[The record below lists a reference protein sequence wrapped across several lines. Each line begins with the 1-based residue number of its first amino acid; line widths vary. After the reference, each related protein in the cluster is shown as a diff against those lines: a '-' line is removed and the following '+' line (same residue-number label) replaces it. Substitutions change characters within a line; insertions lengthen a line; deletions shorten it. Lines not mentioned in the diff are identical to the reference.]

1 MLPAFN
7 EITDAAKRLESFV
20 HRTPVLT
27 SQSLNDLSGVSLFFK
42 CESFQ
47 KVGAFKF
54 RGATNAVLQLS
65 EPERKLG
72 VATHSSGNFAQALAL
87 AAKNAGIKAHIVMP
101 ENASQV
107 KKQAVEGYG
116 GRIINCNSTLEDRE
130 ITLRKVVDKTGSVII
145 HPYNNLKVITGNA
158 TACMELIYEIGALDI
173 IIAPVG
179 GGGLI
184 SGTAIASHYLLPDTK
199 IFAAEPFG
207 ADDAYRSFH
216 KGEIVTSINP
226 QTIADGLR
234 TSLGDITFPIIKEL
248 LTDIIRVEEAE
259 IINAM
264 KLLWERMKII
274 VEPSAAVAFAA
285 VLKEKKKFAGKH
297 VGIILSGGNVDL
309 GNIPF

>member
-7 EITDAAKRLESFV
+7 ELSDAVKRLESIV

-27 SQSLNDLSGVSLFFK
+27 SRSLNDLSGTSLFFK
-42 CESFQ
+42 CENFQ

-65 EPERKLG
+65 ESERKLG
-72 VATHSSGNFAQALAL
+72 VATHSSGNFAQAPAL
-87 AAKNAGIKAHIVMP
+87 AAKNAGMKAHIVMP
-101 ENASQV
+101 ENAPQI
-107 KKQAVEGYG
+107 KKQAVVGYG
-116 GRIINCNSTLEDRE
+116 GRIIYCNPTLEDRE
-130 ITLRKVVDKTGSVII
+130 ITLKQVVEKTGAVFI
-145 HPYNNLKVITGNA
+145 HSYNDLKVITGNA
-158 TACMELIYEIGALDI
+158 TACIEMIRDTVALDI
-173 IIAPVG
+173 VIAPVG

-184 SGTAIASHYLLPDTK
+184 SGTAIACHYLLPGTK

-216 KGEIVTSINP
+216 KGEIVASVNP

-234 TSLGDITFPIIKEL
+234 TSLGNITFPIIKEL

-285 VLKEKKKFAGKH
+285 VMREKKKFAGKRI
-297 VGIILSGGNVDL
+297 GIILSGGNVDL

>member
-1 MLPAFN
+1 MIPAFN
-7 EITDAAKRLESFV
+7 ELSDAVKRLESIV

-27 SQSLNDLSGVSLFFK
+27 SRSLNDLSGVSLFFK
-42 CESFQ
+42 CENFQ

-54 RGATNAVLQLS
+54 RGAANAVLQLS
-65 EPERKLG
+65 ETERKLG

-87 AAKNAGIKAHIVMP
+87 AAKNSGMKAHIVMP
-101 ENASQV
+101 ENASHV
-107 KKQAVEGYG
+107 KKQAVLGYG
-116 GRIINCNSTLEDRE
+116 ARVISCNSTLKDRE
-130 ITLRKVVDKTGSVII
+130 ITLSQVVEETGAVII
-145 HPYNNLKVITGNA
+145 HSYNNLKVIIGNA
-158 TACMELIYEIGALDI
+158 TACMEMINDTGALDVV
-173 IIAPVG
+173 IAPVG

-184 SGTAIASHYLLPDTK
+184 SGTAIASNYLLPETK

-216 KGEIVTSINP
+216 KGEIVPSINP

-248 LTDIIRVEEAE
+248 LTDIIRVEEDE

-285 VLKEKKKFAGKH
+285 VLREKKKFAGKR

-309 GNIPF
+309 ENIPF